1 MTGRFNLLPAHYAER
16 IAERRRAVL
25 TAGALAVLLAVL
37 AVSAFAQSRRLTQA
51 QERRDVEQ
59 ARNAEL
65 QARRRQLQPF
75 RQLADGIIGRERLL
89 TAGMETQVSW
99 ATVLSSL
106 SQSFPA
112 DASLTSF
119 TATSTLPAFG
129 AVPPVKPGNQGS
141 VIGSSALTGYS
152 VREFTPG
159 VDRMLELL
167 ASVVGLAEPRLE
179 VGTADKIGARSVTTF
194 EGGTFVDA
202 QALTGRYAQGLPPE
216 VDVDLPVTARAAAA
230 PPPASG
236 NAPRPPE

>member
-1 MTGRFNLLPAHYAER
+1 MTRQFNLLPARYAER
-16 IAERRRAVL
+16 VAERQLAARTAV
-25 TAGALAVLLAVL
+25 GLAVLLALL
-37 AVSAFAQSRRLTQA
+37 AIAGFHQSRRLTEAEQ
-51 QERRDVEQ
+51 RRDAEQ

-106 SQSFPA
+106 SQLFPA

-119 TATSTLPAFG
+119 TATSTLPAFR
-129 AVPPVKPGNQGS
+129 AVPPVKPGDQGS

-167 ASVVGLAEPRLE
+167 TSVVGLAEPRLE
-179 VGTADKIGARSVTTF
+179 VGTADTIGARSVTTF

-202 QALTGRYAQGLPPE
+202 EALTGRYAQGLPPE

-230 PPPASG
+230 PPPASD

>member
-1 MTGRFNLLPAHYAER
+1 MTERFNLLPAHYVER

-25 TAGALAVLLAVL
+25 TAGALLVLLVLL
-37 AVSAFAQSRRLTQA
+37 AVSAFAQSRQLAQA
-51 QERRDVEQ
+51 GDRRDVEQ

-75 RQLADGIIGRERLL
+75 RQLADGIVGRERLL

-106 SQSFPA
+106 SQAFPA

-129 AVPPVKPGNQGS
+129 AVTPVKPGNQGA
-141 VIGSSALTGYS
+141 VIGTTALTGYS
-152 VREFTPG
+152 VRNFTPG
-159 VDRMLELL
+159 LERMLDLL
-167 ASVVGLAEPRLE
+167 TSVIGLSEPRLA
-179 VGTADKIGARSVTTF
+179 VGTLDKIGALPVTNF

-202 QALTGRYAQGLPPE
+202 EVLTGRYAEGLPPE
-216 VDVDLPVTARAAAA
+216 DDVAVPVIARGVAAPATAGAA
-230 PPPASG
+230 PPQPG
-236 NAPRPPE
+236 

>member
-1 MTGRFNLLPAHYAER
+1 VTRQFNLLPARYAER
-16 IAERRRAVL
+16 VAERQLAARTAV
-25 TAGALAVLLAVL
+25 GLAVLLAVL
-37 AVSAFAQSRRLTQA
+37 AIAGFHQSRRLTQA
-51 QERRDVEQ
+51 EQRRDAEQ

-129 AVPPVKPGNQGS
+129 AVPPVKPGHQG
-141 VIGSSALTGYS
+141 S

-179 VGTADKIGARSVTTF
+179 VASADKIGARSVTTF